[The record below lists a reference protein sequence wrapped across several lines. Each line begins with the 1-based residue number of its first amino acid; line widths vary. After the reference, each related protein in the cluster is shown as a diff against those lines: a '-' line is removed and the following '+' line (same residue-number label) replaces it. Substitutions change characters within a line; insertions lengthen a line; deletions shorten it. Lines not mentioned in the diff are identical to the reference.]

1 MGAPLRRDLPF
12 VGLVVVIALVTAVGG
27 SGATRNS
34 RLRVGQPRTGAAGIR
49 RTTREIMQLPQAHQP
64 THAVPKLGI
73 HPKLQPNPNA
83 PAPSSDKSIA
93 AAIATS
99 PKLAVGT
106 SFTGATLAEEQ
117 SGAGGFVP
125 PDSMGAVGPTQFLVG
140 VNGKIKVLSKTGTVG
155 QLNTDL
161 NTFFSSVMTPPPAG
175 GDTETTDPRVRYD
188 TLSGKWFVTCHRR
201 DVRLAPER
209 PGEQPLPDRRQR
221 RAYDHEHH
229 RLDVLPVPGGHR
241 HDRSRSGQR
250 RPRRLRHAR
259 HRRQRAL
266 HGREHV
272 RPIRRLPQLERL
284 CNPEELGHRRRPDR
298 GDAVPRRREHRHRR
312 RAVHAAGRGQ
322 RRPGC
327 DGGVLRRPRRPV
339 LREARHSPR
348 RHPGCYPDA
357 LRAFRDRHPGD
368 GSRLVRDRRSRQR
381 FDETARRR
389 RHPPDRRVDSQR
401 KALHR

>member
-1 MGAPLRRDLPF
+1 M
-12 VGLVVVIALVTAVGG
+12 VIALVTAVGG

-83 PAPSSDKSIA
+83 PAPASDKSIA

-117 SGAGGFVP
+117 IGAGGFVP

-188 TLSGKWFVTCHRR
+188 TLSGKWFVTAIDVSFDSVGNVQGSNRFLIAVSDGPTITNTTVWTFFQFQGDTGTTGADLDNGALADFDTLGIDANALYMGANMFDPSGGFLSSSVFVIRKSSVTGAGPIVVTPFR
-201 DVRLAPER
+201 DVVNTGTGDGPFTPQGADNDDPAATV
-209 PGEQPLPDRRQR
+209 GYYVGHDDQFFG
-221 RAYDHEHH
+221 
-229 RLDVLPVPGGHR
+229 RLDILRVGTRALPRHSPGLSRSTSRGR
-241 HDRSRSGQR
+241 IQTRSRSAF
-250 RPRRLRHAR
+250 PPA
-259 HRRQRAL
+259 
-266 HGREHV
+266 V
-272 RPIRRLPQLERL
+272 R
-284 CNPEELGHRRRPDR
+284 
-298 GDAVPRRREHRHRR
+298 
-312 RAVHAAGRGQ
+312 
-322 RRPGC
+322 
-327 DGGVLRRPRRPV
+327 
-339 LREARHSPR
+339 
-348 RHPGCYPDA
+348 
-357 LRAFRDRHPGD
+357 RDR
-368 GSRLVRDRRSRQR
+368 STA
-381 FDETARRR
+381 ETSA
-389 RHPPDRRVDSQR
+389 
-401 KALHR
+401 

>member
-1 MGAPLRRDLPF
+1 MRTGMSGHAGRLIECLDYALKAGSVDVILVAHNFGQDPKFYQKFTRSFDFVARQPDLPR
-12 VGLVVVIALVTAVGG
+12 ALVTAVGG

-83 PAPSSDKSIA
+83 PAHASDKSIA

-117 SGAGGFVP
+117 LGAGGFVP

-201 DVRLAPER
+201 ELRLAPET
-209 PGEQPLPDRRQR
+209 
-221 RAYDHEHH
+221 
-229 RLDVLPVPGGHR
+229 
-241 HDRSRSGQR
+241 SRG
-250 RPRRLRHAR
+250 A
-259 HRRQRAL
+259 
-266 HGREHV
+266 
-272 RPIRRLPQLERL
+272 
-284 CNPEELGHRRRPDR
+284 
-298 GDAVPRRREHRHRR
+298 
-312 RAVHAAGRGQ
+312 
-322 RRPGC
+322 
-327 DGGVLRRPRRPV
+327 
-339 LREARHSPR
+339 
-348 RHPGCYPDA
+348 
-357 LRAFRDRHPGD
+357 
-368 GSRLVRDRRSRQR
+368 
-381 FDETARRR
+381 T
-389 RHPPDRRVDSQR
+389 DS
-401 KALHR
+401 